1 MDRFSIVTKTNVEEI
16 YISFHKIYKN
26 SPRYFSFLSVSFSIT
41 APLSITVRRM
51 RIDLET
57 HYSAH
62 SPFSL
67 PSYYRKTK
75 LISRRAASFQHP
87 PLEKR
92 RGPRRKA
99 NFNFHRDNRGPPCGG
114 AVGMPA
120 LSPRYTSSS
129 KEGEDTVVDSRSAGE
144 MNFIAQLGSF
154 IGKRAPESARK
165 ALTLGPG
172 FVGH

>member
-1 MDRFSIVTKTNVEEI
+1 
-16 YISFHKIYKN
+16 
-26 SPRYFSFLSVSFSIT
+26 
-41 APLSITVRRM
+41 M

-62 SPFSL
+62 PSPPLL
-67 PSYYRKTK
+67 PSLLLSKNETYFVACRFV
-75 LISRRAASFQHP
+75 SAPSP

-99 NFNFHRDNRGPPCGG
+99 NFNFHRDNRAPPPLPSGG
-114 AVGMPA
+114 GVGMPA